1 MIVLFNISDSSGI
14 RWQGD
19 GIWRIAGR
27 RRIYTFTRHDGRSE
41 RRAPLHHLDIKGKN
55 KIQPLLSHCDRHGT
69 FVLVHWPSNW
79 IGFFFAVP
87 FVFFF
92 FSLECSNPSRR
103 AIQSPLFPRC
113 ILHAQIFLLRN
124 CLCPGLCKR
133 IGRELSVCPFWFFS
147 FSFDLQI
154 SSAIVSCLIHLRFRI
169 G

>member
-92 FSLECSNPSRR
+92 FHWNVPIRVDARYSRPYSR
-103 AIQSPLFPRC
+103 DASSML
-113 ILHAQIFLLRN
+113 
-124 CLCPGLCKR
+124 K
-133 IGRELSVCPFWFFS
+133 SFFC
-147 FSFDLQI
+147 
-154 SSAIVSCLIHLRFRI
+154 AIVCASGCVRGLAASWAFALFDFFLSRLISKYRLPSCPVSFIYDS